1 MKPKVEKALL
11 ELKKEPYSGKNIRK
25 LGSVDIGVFRL
36 RIGDWRL
43 RYDVIGKEIRL
54 HIIRHRKDVYRKN

>member
-11 ELKKEPYSGKNIRK
+11 ELKKDPYSGKNIRK
-25 LGSVDIGVFRL
+25 LSSVDVGVFRL

-43 RYDVIGKEIRL
+43 CYDVVGEEIRP
-54 HIIRHRKDVYRKN
+54 HIIRHRKDVYRKK